1 MIKKIFFTFFFSLPV
16 FAFSQNRQ
24 VTDALKKLDACI
36 EKRSEYEASKIQRI
50 KKLESKLENDNIP
63 LANQYKLYAGLY
75 NEYQSYKYDSAYSFA
90 GKMLGSAQKLNDKNR
105 IVKSKIALGFSC
117 MSAGLYK
124 EASEISASINFT
136 GLSDNIQVELYS
148 FLSTLNLNM
157 SYFSASEPYHTEY
170 KNKSFIYCKKWLVLS
185 PIESSEYHLAK
196 IREYQFENNYVE
208 AIRKSEQYLSTENI
222 QPHDYAIV
230 ASTLGYFYQ
239 IQKDTTKAILYF
251 ASAAIEDIKM
261 ATKET
266 AAIRQLAELL
276 YKKGDIQHAYSYANL
291 ALDDANFYN
300 ARQRKIEV
308 GQILPIIEAG
318 RFQII
323 KEQKDK
329 LLIYSGLISIL
340 FALVLI
346 ATIII
351 LNQKKRLNSARL
363 LILEQNNNLLETNKE
378 LTEIQ
383 KKISNQN
390 LDLLQINERL
400 KEVHRIKDEYIGY
413 FFQTNSSY
421 LEKIDNFRKMV
432 ARKIRNGQFNELSH
446 LNETSDLRKE
456 REEMFASFDQIFIRL
471 FPDFVDRYN
480 QLFKEEDRVAV
491 KASGM
496 LAPEIRIFALI
507 RLGITES
514 ERIAKF
520 LDFSLS
526 TVKNYKTKAKNRSV
540 ISNELFEQKIMEIES
555 VKTNIKYKN
564 D

>member
-16 FAFSQNRQ
+16 FAFSQNSL

-36 EKRSEYEASKIQRI
+36 EKRSEYEISKIQRI
-50 KKLESKLENDNIP
+50 KKLESTLEKDNIP
-63 LANQYKLYAGLY
+63 LANQYELYAGLY

-136 GLSDNIQVELYS
+136 GLRDNVQVELYS

-170 KNKSFIYCKKWLVLS
+170 KNKSLIYCKKWLALS

-208 AIRKSEQYLSTENI
+208 AIRKSEQYLSTKNI

-251 ASAAIEDIKM
+251 ASAAIEDVKM

-340 FALVLI
+340 FTLVLI

-363 LILEQNNNLLETNKE
+363 LIVEQNNNLLETNEE
-378 LTEIQ
+378 LNEIQ

-400 KEVHRIKDEYIGY
+400 KEAHRIKDEYIGY
-413 FFQTNSSY
+413 FFQTNSNY

-432 ARKIRNGQFNELSH
+432 ARKIRNGQFDELSH

-456 REEMFASFDQIFIRL
+456 REEMFASFDQIFMRL

-496 LAPEIRIFALI
+496 LTPEIRIFALI

-540 ISNELFEQKIMEIES
+540 IPNEFFEQKIMEIES
-555 VKTNIKYKN
+555 VKTECKDKN